1 MVCMTIISVKTEK
14 APRTFEM
21 PDSGNAVVLYNIL
34 ISLSLSYFLSVLG
47 YSCWPE
53 DNSMSTKFHYLNKTQ
68 T

>member
-14 APRTFEM
+14 EPRTFEM

-47 YSCWPE
+47 YSC
-53 DNSMSTKFHYLNKTQ
+53 
-68 T
+68 